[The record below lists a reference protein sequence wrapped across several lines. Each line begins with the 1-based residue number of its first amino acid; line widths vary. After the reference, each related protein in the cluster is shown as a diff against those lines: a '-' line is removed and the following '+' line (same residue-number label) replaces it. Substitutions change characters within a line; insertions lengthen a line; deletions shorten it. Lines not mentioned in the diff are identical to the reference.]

1 VDVRFQLA
9 VGYTGLLIALPYLVL
24 WALRAKAN
32 LFLVGL
38 LGVGAIPIAI
48 GQILSLYS
56 SAFYK
61 ANATDINGAILLSS
75 LFLPHLQNWF
85 LFQPHFTERPR
96 ILVFA
101 LSFAAGGGSMALG
114 TVLLTLMESVFRPT
128 HFHNLLALGL
138 LSSCSAFVMVF
149 VPLLRMLP
157 PLPDVSIKVRN
168 RVFGQGIMAML
179 SVLSLSALVVFL
191 TYTIIAVVS
200 NAKQSFFGGQGLS
213 QFVVLVL
220 SSVCLGITGD
230 RIAST
235 LQRAKNSS

>member
-9 VGYTGLLIALPYLVL
+9 IGYTGLLIALPYLVL
-24 WALRAKAN
+24 WAIRAKSKP
-32 LFLVGL
+32 FLVGL
-38 LGVGAIPIAI
+38 LGITAIPIAVS
-48 GQILSLYS
+48 QIFSLYT

-61 ANATDINGAILLSS
+61 ANASDIYGAILLSS
-75 LFLPHLQNWF
+75 LFLPHLQNCF
-85 LFQPHFTERPR
+85 LLQSHFTDRPR
-96 ILVFA
+96 FFVFA
-101 LSFAAGGGSMALG
+101 LSFAFSGGSMTLG

-128 HFHNLLALGL
+128 HFHDLLALGL

-157 PLPDVSIKVRN
+157 PLSDVSIRVRN

-191 TYTIIAVVS
+191 IYTVLSSVS
-200 NAKQSFFGGQGLS
+200 NTKEAFFGGQGLS

-235 LQRAKNSS
+235 LQRAKNSP